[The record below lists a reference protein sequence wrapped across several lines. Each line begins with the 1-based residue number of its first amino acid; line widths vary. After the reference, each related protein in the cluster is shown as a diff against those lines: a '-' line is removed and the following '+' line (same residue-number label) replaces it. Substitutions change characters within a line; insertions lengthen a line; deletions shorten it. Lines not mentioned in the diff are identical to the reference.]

1 VFEVTGRA
9 FAGQIVAG
17 DNKLARDGRVMEVLS
32 EHLCQGWLEGY
43 LLTGRH
49 GLFNCYEAFIHI
61 VDSMF
66 NQHAKWLKTTRHIP
80 WRRPV
85 ASLNYLLSS
94 LVWRQDHNGFSHQDP
109 GFIDH
114 VVNKRAEVIRVYL
127 PPDANCLLS
136 VGDHCLRSRNYVN
149 VIVAGKQ
156 PQAQWLS
163 MDEAIIHCTRGAG
176 IWEWASSD
184 GDGNGAPDVVLACCG
199 DTPTLETLAA
209 VSQLR
214 QYLPSLRV
222 RVVNVVDLMR
232 LQPAAEHPHGMS
244 DAEFDALFTVDRPV
258 IFAYHGYPWLIH
270 RLIYRRH
277 GHSNFHVRGY
287 KEEGTTTTPFDM
299 VMLNDLDRFHLVM
312 DVIDRVPGLS
322 SQAGHVRQMMED
334 KRITCR
340 AYTRE
345 FGEDAPEI
353 RDWSWAAAG
362 DGAEG
367 IADTAAD
374 NA

>member
-1 VFEVTGRA
+1 LFGPDETASNRLDAVFEVTGRA
-9 FAGQIVAG
+9 FDGEIIPG
-17 DNKLARDGRVMEVLS
+17 DNHLAPDGRVMEVLS

-61 VDSMF
+61 IDSMF
-66 NQHAKWLKTTRHIP
+66 NQHAKWLKTTRSIP
-80 WRRPV
+80 WRPPI

-114 VVNKRAEVIRVYL
+114 VVNKKAEVIRVYL
-127 PPDANCLLS
+127 PPDANTLLS
-136 VGDHCLRSRNYVN
+136 VADHCLRSRHYVN

-156 PQAQWLS
+156 SQAQWLT
-163 MDEAIIHCTRGAG
+163 MEEAVIHCTRGAG

-184 GDGNGAPDVVLACCG
+184 GDAGAAPDVVMACCG
-199 DTPTLETLAA
+199 DTATLETLAA
-209 VSQLR
+209 VSLIR
-214 QYLPSLRV
+214 EHLPWLKV

-232 LQPAAEHPHGMS
+232 LQPPSEHPHGMS
-244 DAEFDALFTVDRPV
+244 DAEFDALFTTSAPV
-258 IFAYHGYPWLIH
+258 IFAYHGYPSLIH

-277 GHSNFHVRGY
+277 GHPNVHVRGY

-299 VMLNDLDRFHLVM
+299 VMLNDTDRFHLVM
-312 DVIDRVPGLS
+312 DVIDRVDGLAS
-322 SQAGHVRQMMED
+322 AAGRVRQLMED

-353 RDWSWAAAG
+353 TEWRWAG
-362 DGAEG
+362 
-367 IADTAAD
+367 
-374 NA
+374 